1 MRRSDAF
8 FRRLVESSGDGI
20 WVFDGTGRTIF
31 VNVRMAELLGYTL
44 SELQAMSRTDAHDE
58 QGRQEFLDHLEVLR
72 RHGPIR
78 NDVECTYVRK
88 DGSYAPLMIGESE
101 LRGEDGETLYVH
113 RVTDDRQRR
122 ELMHELSRSRS
133 QLDEAQAI
141 ARLGSYELD
150 LHTSELTISQQ
161 MYRLLG
167 LDPALRTIETRDFW
181 DRLVDA
187 DRARVMR
194 TMREAQRT
202 RTDFTFDT
210 RVRHED
216 GSVVW
221 LRGLGRYVLDE
232 QGRAVRVSGT
242 LQDVSDVK
250 EAELQLLDAA
260 VINGLMQVMAT
271 AANEAQTL
279 VDACEVV
286 RHQLLA
292 QDDWTRA
299 VGWTVDPLGRLTPY
313 LGPDPGPDRVPLE
326 HEVRLAERILATGS
340 TVFDETTDPQQPS
353 VGFLITHAGEALMVF
368 VITTATPFER
378 RELVTSML
386 HQVAGQL
393 GTVADRER
401 ATQDLAEARDDA
413 MQASRLKS
421 EFVAMMS
428 HEIRTPMNGVIGLND
443 LLLRTDLDAHQR
455 RLASGVQTA
464 GRSLLGVINDIL
476 DFSKIEAG
484 QLELESIEFD
494 LRSVV
499 DQTLEILSG
508 VASDKELEI
517 RTRLDP
523 GIPRVLVG
531 DPTRLGQVIAN
542 LVSNAVK
549 FTHEGRVEIEARLE
563 STSADVVTLVVEVS
577 DTGVGID
584 PAVRPHLFEPFRQA
598 DASTTRTFGGTGLG
612 LAICH
617 QLVAAMGGRIGVQSD
632 PGAGSRFW
640 FTALLGQACSAA
652 EPVSPHAPATTTT
665 SAKHPR
671 GRVLVVEDNDIN
683 QLVALGLLEA
693 LGYSAHVVD
702 NGLEAV
708 REAAAGPY
716 DAVLMDIQ
724 MPGMDGYTAA
734 RGIRDAEPKG
744 RRTPIIAMT
753 ASAMQGERERCLAAG
768 MDDYLSKPVASN
780 RLAAV
785 LAHYLGSAAADPM
798 ELAEDPA
805 DRTAGDARVDL
816 DTGRL
821 EELDALGDGAAALVT
836 RAITNFIGQA
846 PRTLE
851 EIREAERRGDVEQV
865 AALAHRLKGSAWN
878 LGAVRVGD
886 LCERL
891 EHEARSDQLTDVAGQ
906 LAAVRTA
913 YDDASRALRAYRA
926 LDDAPIAAAAHST
939 G

>member
-1 MRRSDAF
+1 MLRSDAF

-20 WVFDGTGRTIF
+20 WVFDDAGRTIS
-31 VNVRMAELLGYTL
+31 VNARMAELLGYTL
-44 SELQAMSRTDAHDE
+44 AELQAMSRTDAHDE
-58 QGRQEFLDHLEVLR
+58 QGREEFLAHLEELR
-72 RHGPIR
+72 RHGPNR
-78 NDVECTYVRK
+78 SDVECTYVRK
-88 DGSYAPLMIGESE
+88 DGSFVPLMIGESE
-101 LRGEDGETLYVH
+101 LRDEDGVTVYVH

-141 ARLGSYELD
+141 ARLGSYDLD
-150 LHTSELTISQQ
+150 LHTSELTISRQ

-167 LDPALRTIETRDFW
+167 LDPDLQVIEPQDFW

-187 DRARVMR
+187 DRPAVMGA
-194 TMREAQRT
+194 MREAQRT

-210 RVRHED
+210 RVRRDD

-221 LRGLGRYVLDE
+221 LRGLGRYVLDDE
-232 QGRAVRVSGT
+232 GRAVRVSGT

-260 VINGLMQVMAT
+260 VLNGLMQVMAT
-271 AANEAQTL
+271 AANQAQTL
-279 VDACEVV
+279 VEAVEVV
-286 RHQLLA
+286 RRQLLD

-299 VGWTVDPLGRLTPY
+299 VGWMVDPLGRLTPY
-313 LGPDPGPDRVPLE
+313 LGEDPGPDRIPVE
-326 HEVRLAERILATGS
+326 HELRLAQRILATRE
-340 TVFDETTDPQQPS
+340 TVFDETTQPQQPS
-353 VGFLITHAGEALMVF
+353 VGFLITHAGTPLMVF

-378 RELVTSML
+378 HELVTTML

-393 GTVADRER
+393 GTVADREH
-401 ATQDLAEARDDA
+401 ATQELAEARDDA

-443 LLLRTDLDAHQR
+443 LLLRTDLDGYQR

-464 GRSLLGVINDIL
+464 GRTLLGVINDIL

-484 QLELESIEFD
+484 QLELEAVEFD

-499 DQTLEILSG
+499 DQTIEILSG
-508 VASDKELEI
+508 VASDKQLEI

-523 GIPRVLVG
+523 AIPPVLVG
-531 DPTRLGQVIAN
+531 DPTRFGQVIAN

-549 FTHEGRVEIEARLE
+549 FTHDGLVEIDARLDSL
-563 STSADVVTLVVEVS
+563 STDGAVLVVEVT

-617 QLVAAMGGRIGVQSD
+617 QLVGAMGGEIGVQSTL
-632 PGAGSRFW
+632 GEGSRFW
-640 FTALLGQACSAA
+640 FTVGLGVGSIRP
-652 EPVSPHAPATTTT
+652 EPVTTHVPATTAPGTT
-665 SAKHPR
+665 HPR
-671 GRVLVVEDNDIN
+671 GRVLVVEDNEVN

-693 LGYSAHVVD
+693 LGYSARVVD
-702 NGLEAV
+702 NGADAV
-708 REAAAGPY
+708 GEVVAGPF

-724 MPGMDGYTAA
+724 MPGMDGYAAA
-734 RGIRDAEPKG
+734 RGIRDAEPEG

-780 RLAAV
+780 RLEAV
-785 LAHYLGSAAADPM
+785 LAHYLGSTAAEPMAPAADP
-798 ELAEDPA
+798 APA
-805 DRTAGDARVDL
+805 GARADL

-821 EELDALGDGAAALVT
+821 EELDALGEGAAALVT

-846 PRTLE
+846 PRTLTELE
-851 EIREAERRGDVEQV
+851 EADRRGDVEQV

-891 EHEARSDQLTDVAGQ
+891 EREARAEDLRDVAGQ
-906 LAAVRTA
+906 LAAVRAA
-913 YDDASRALRAYRA
+913 YDDASRALRAYRG
-926 LDDAPIAAAAHST
+926 LDNAPMATPAGRT